1 MVDKTKVRIAAAVL
15 ALGAAVVQAVQA
27 VPAQAVPAQAVPAQA
42 VPAQAV
48 PAQAVPAQAAA
59 LASRSFTLPEG
70 APTPGAGFLVKAAYR
85 VVVGVQTYSCDAA
98 TLTWATA
105 SVPQAL
111 LKAYGAFKLIHHY
124 EGPRWTALDGSTVL
138 AAVTQRVPKDGTI
151 PWLLLEVTKHE
162 NTKPGPEL
170 DDVAFISRVN
180 TAGGVGPTG
189 ACEAGSTRSVRY
201 GADYVFWAPAS
212 A

>member
-1 MVDKTKVRIAAAVL
+1 MSMADRARVRIAAAVL

-27 VPAQAVPAQAVPAQA
+27 VPAQAVPSVPAGT
-42 VPAQAV
+42 VPRA
-48 PAQAVPAQAAA
+48 P
-59 LASRSFTLPEG
+59 ASRGFTLPEG
-70 APTPGAGFLVKAAYR
+70 APNPGAGFAIKAAYR

-98 TLTWATA
+98 TGAWGTA
-105 SVPQAL
+105 SVPEAL
-111 LKAYGAFKLIHHY
+111 LKAYGSFKLIHHY
-124 EGPRWTALDGSTVL
+124 QGPRWTALDGSTVL
-138 AAVTQRVPKDGTI
+138 ATATQRVPKDGTI

-180 TAGGVGPTG
+180 TTGGVGPTG
-189 ACEAGSTRSVRY
+189 ACETDSTRSVHY

-212 A
+212 G

>member
-1 MVDKTKVRIAAAVL
+1 MVDKTRVRIAAAVL

-27 VPAQAVPAQAVPAQA
+27 VPAQAAPSVPQAPAA
-42 VPAQAV
+42 P
-48 PAQAVPAQAAA
+48 
-59 LASRSFTLPEG
+59 ASRGFTLPEG
-70 APTPGAGFLVKAAYR
+70 APNPGAGFVIKAAYR

-98 TLTWATA
+98 TGTWGTA
-105 SVPQAL
+105 SVPEAL
-111 LKAYGAFKLIHHY
+111 LKAYGSFKLIHHY

-138 AAVTQRVPKDGTI
+138 AAATQRVPKDGTI
-151 PWLLLEVTKHE
+151 AWLLLEVTKHE

-170 DDVAFISRVN
+170 DNVAFISRVN
-180 TAGGVGPTG
+180 TTGGVGPTG